1 MQEQDPRDITEHLR
15 PEHLAECEA
24 LRAEQKSDVGPD
36 LGKLTGQSARET
48 HR

>member
-15 PEHLAECEA
+15 PEHLAEWEV
-24 LRAEQKSDVGPD
+24 LRTEQESDVVPD
-36 LGKLTGQSARET
+36 LGKFAVQSGRET